1 MESTYFPK
9 TGWFSRRIRSISSSN
24 IRNRSICTR
33 WCILNLAR
41 MMQKLAK
48 IETAAHSDLGRV
60 RRANED
66 AFGYCLDA
74 GFFIV
79 CDGMGGAAAGEIA
92 SRLTVDTMIERICS
106 GIPGKDE
113 RTTLEESIA
122 AANRLVYA
130 RAAKDTSLHGMGTTL
145 VAALVSDTHALIA
158 HVGDSRCYLFRAG
171 ALQRQ
176 TKDHSLV
183 DEQVRLGQ
191 MTQDEADCSPLRN
204 VITRAIG
211 TQKTVAAEITG
222 IDLEPDDLLLLCSD
236 GLTRELSD
244 DQIAE
249 MLSTAQSR
257 GEDTNTTCRKLI
269 EAANRA
275 GGCDNITCILVKVHP
290 ES

>member
-1 MESTYFPK
+1 MTQ
-9 TGWFSRRIRSISSSN
+9 R
-24 IRNRSICTR
+24 
-33 WCILNLAR
+33 
-41 MMQKLAK
+41 LAK
-48 IETAAHSDLGRV
+48 IEASAHSDLGRV

-66 AFGYCLDA
+66 AYGYCLDA
-74 GFFIV
+74 GFFVV

-92 SRLTVDTMIERICS
+92 SRLAVDTMIERMCS
-106 GIPGKDE
+106 GVPVKDD
-113 RTTLEESIA
+113 RTALEDSIA

-130 RAAKDTSLHGMGTTL
+130 RAAKNTSLHGMGTTL
-145 VAALVSDTHALIA
+145 VAALVADTHALIA

-171 ALQRQ
+171 ILLRQ

-211 TQKTVAAEITG
+211 TQKTVATEITG

-236 GLTRELSD
+236 GLTREISD

-249 MLSTAQSR
+249 MLSTAQNRS
-257 GEDTNTTCRKLI
+257 EDTDTTCQRLI
-269 EAANRA
+269 DAANRA
-275 GGCDNITCILVKVHP
+275 GGCDNITCIVVKVHP

>member
-1 MESTYFPK
+1 
-9 TGWFSRRIRSISSSN
+9 
-24 IRNRSICTR
+24 
-33 WCILNLAR
+33 
-41 MMQKLAK
+41 MMQRLAK
-48 IETAAHSDLGRV
+48 IEAAAYTDPGRV

-66 AFGYCLDA
+66 AYGYCLDA
-74 GFFIV
+74 GFFVV

-92 SRLTVDTMIERICS
+92 SRLAVDTMIERMCS
-106 GIPGKDE
+106 GISVKNE
-113 RTTLEESIA
+113 RAMLEEAIA

-130 RAAKDTSLHGMGTTL
+130 RATKDTSLHGMGTTL
-145 VAALVSDTHALIA
+145 VAILVADTHALIA

-171 ALQRQ
+171 VLSRR

-244 DQIAE
+244 EQIAE
-249 MLSTAQSR
+249 MLSPAQSR
-257 GEDTNTTCRKLI
+257 GEDADAACRRFI
-269 EAANRA
+269 EAANHS
-275 GGCDNITCILVKVHP
+275 GGCDNITCIVVKIHF
-290 ES
+290 